1 MSGYED
7 LKIYEKSYKAAIAVR
22 KLTRTFPEEEKY
34 SMTDQMNR
42 ASISIPL
49 NIAEGYAKQESKA
62 EFNRFLSMALGS
74 ANEMEVLISFAKDFG
89 YIGRDVYEKSKRE
102 YEEIGKMI
110 RVFKQ
115 KIGN

>member
-1 MSGYED
+1 
-7 LKIYEKSYKAAIAVR
+7 
-22 KLTRTFPEEEKY
+22 
-34 SMTDQMNR
+34 
-42 ASISIPL
+42 
-49 NIAEGYAKQESKA
+49 
-62 EFNRFLSMALGS
+62 MALGS